1 MKCILNL
8 WEKGNCNYLHL
19 LSEYS
24 MKYILLYILTFIVFL
39 AIDAVWLLVISK
51 NLYSKEI
58 GHLMA
63 EKALLLPALIFYL
76 LFVVGVLIFA
86 VIPGYEAQ
94 SISKTL
100 MLGALFGL
108 MTYATYDLTNLATL
122 RDWPVKIALIDIV
135 WGTSLSTV
143 VGLAGYYIAQLINF

>member
-1 MKCILNL
+1 
-8 WEKGNCNYLHL
+8 
-19 LSEYS
+19 
-24 MKYILLYILTFIVFL
+24 MKYILLYILTFLVFL

-86 VIPGYEAQ
+86 VIPGYQAQ
-94 SISKTL
+94 SLSKTL

-122 RDWPVKIALIDIV
+122 KDWPLKVTIIDII

-143 VGLAGYYIAQLINF
+143 TGLAGYYIAQLINF

>member
-1 MKCILNL
+1 
-8 WEKGNCNYLHL
+8 
-19 LSEYS
+19 
-24 MKYILLYILTFIVFL
+24 MKYGLLYILTFLVFL

-76 LFVVGVLIFA
+76 LFVVGVLVFA
-86 VIPGYEAQ
+86 VVPGYEAQ
-94 SISKTL
+94 SLSKTL
-100 MLGALFGL
+100 MLSALFGL

-122 RDWPVKIALIDIV
+122 KDWPIKVTIIDIL
-135 WGTSLSTV
+135 WGTSLSTLT
-143 VGLAGYYIAQLINF
+143 GLAGYYIAKLITF

>member
-1 MKCILNL
+1 
-8 WEKGNCNYLHL
+8 
-19 LSEYS
+19 
-24 MKYILLYILTFIVFL
+24 MKYILLYVLNFLVFL
-39 AIDAVWLLVISK
+39 AIDAVWLLFIAK
-51 NLYSKEI
+51 NLYAKEI

-94 SISKTL
+94 SLSKTL
-100 MLGALFGL
+100 MLSALFGL

-122 RDWPVKIALIDIV
+122 KDWPLKVTIIDII

-143 VGLAGYYIAQLINF
+143 TGLAGYYIAKLINF

>member
-1 MKCILNL
+1 
-8 WEKGNCNYLHL
+8 
-19 LSEYS
+19 
-24 MKYILLYILTFIVFL
+24 MKYVLLYILTFIVFL

-86 VIPGYEAQ
+86 VLPGYEAQ
-94 SISKTL
+94 SLSKTL
-100 MLGALFGL
+100 MLGALLGL

-122 RDWPVKIALIDIV
+122 RDWPIKITIIDII
-135 WGTSLSTV
+135 WGTSLSTLT
-143 VGLAGYYIAQLINF
+143 GLAGYYIAKFINL

>member
-1 MKCILNL
+1 
-8 WEKGNCNYLHL
+8 
-19 LSEYS
+19 
-24 MKYILLYILTFIVFL
+24 MKYILLYVLNFLVFL
-39 AIDAVWLLVISK
+39 AIDAVWLLFIAK
-51 NLYSKEI
+51 NLYAKEI

-100 MLGALFGL
+100 MLSALFGL

-122 RDWPVKIALIDIV
+122 RDWPLKVTIIDII

-143 VGLAGYYIAQLINF
+143 TGLAGYYIAKLINF

>member
-1 MKCILNL
+1 
-8 WEKGNCNYLHL
+8 
-19 LSEYS
+19 

-86 VIPGYEAQ
+86 VIPGYQAQ

-100 MLGALFGL
+100 MLAALFGL

-122 RDWPVKIALIDIV
+122 RDWPIKITLIDIV
-135 WGTSLSTV
+135 WGTTISTV
-143 VGLAGYYIAQLINF
+143 TGLAGFYIAQLIKF

>member
-1 MKCILNL
+1 
-8 WEKGNCNYLHL
+8 
-19 LSEYS
+19 
-24 MKYILLYILTFIVFL
+24 MKYVLLYILTFIVFL

-63 EKALLLPALIFYL
+63 ERALLLPALIFYL
-76 LFVVGVLIFA
+76 LFVVGVLIFS

-94 SISKTL
+94 SVSKTL
-100 MLGALFGL
+100 MLAALFGL

-122 RDWPVKIALIDIV
+122 RDWPIKITLIDIV
-135 WGTSLSTV
+135 WGTTISTV
-143 VGLAGYYIAQLINF
+143 TGLAGFYIAQLIKF

>member
-1 MKCILNL
+1 
-8 WEKGNCNYLHL
+8 
-19 LSEYS
+19 
-24 MKYILLYILTFIVFL
+24 MKYILLYVLTFIVFL

-94 SISKTL
+94 SFSKTL
-100 MLGALFGL
+100 MLSALFGL

-122 RDWPVKIALIDIV
+122 RDWPLKITVIDIV
-135 WGTSLSTV
+135 WGMSISTV
-143 VGLAGYYIAQLINF
+143 TGLSGYYIAKLINI

>member
-1 MKCILNL
+1 
-8 WEKGNCNYLHL
+8 
-19 LSEYS
+19 
-24 MKYILLYILTFIVFL
+24 MKYFLLYILTFLVFL

-86 VIPGYEAQ
+86 VIPGYQAQ
-94 SISKTL
+94 SLSKTL

-122 RDWPVKIALIDIV
+122 KDWPLKVTIIDII

-143 VGLAGYYIAQLINF
+143 TGLAGYYIAQLINF

>member
-1 MKCILNL
+1 
-8 WEKGNCNYLHL
+8 
-19 LSEYS
+19 
-24 MKYILLYILTFIVFL
+24 MKYILLYVLNFLVFL
-39 AIDAVWLLVISK
+39 AIDAVWLLFIAK
-51 NLYSKEI
+51 NLYAKEI

-76 LFVVGVLIFA
+76 LFVIGVLIFA

-94 SISKTL
+94 SLSKTL
-100 MLGALFGL
+100 MLSALFGL

-122 RDWPVKIALIDIV
+122 KDWPLKVTIIDII

-143 VGLAGYYIAQLINF
+143 TGLAGYYIAKLINF

>member
-1 MKCILNL
+1 
-8 WEKGNCNYLHL
+8 
-19 LSEYS
+19 
-24 MKYILLYILTFIVFL
+24 MKYIYLYILTFLVFL
-39 AIDAVWLLVISK
+39 AIDAVWLTLIAK
-51 NLYSKEI
+51 NFYAKEI

-94 SISKTL
+94 SLSKTL
-100 MLGALFGL
+100 MLSALFGL

-122 RDWPVKIALIDIV
+122 RDWPLKVTIIDIV
-135 WGTSLSTV
+135 WGMSVSTLT
-143 VGLAGYYIAQLINF
+143 GLGGYYIANLIKV

>member
-1 MKCILNL
+1 
-8 WEKGNCNYLHL
+8 
-19 LSEYS
+19 
-24 MKYILLYILTFIVFL
+24 MKYIYLYILTFIVFL
-39 AIDAVWLLVISK
+39 AIDAVWLTLISK
-51 NLYSKEI
+51 NFYTKEI

-94 SISKTL
+94 SLSKTL
-100 MLGALFGL
+100 MLSALFGL

-122 RDWPVKIALIDIV
+122 RDWPLKVTVIDII
-135 WGTSLSTV
+135 WGMSVSTLT
-143 VGLAGYYIAQLINF
+143 GLGGYYIAKLIKV

>member
-1 MKCILNL
+1 MKNL
-8 WEKGNCNYLHL
+8 
-19 LSEYS
+19 
-24 MKYILLYILTFIVFL
+24 LLYFLTFIAFL
-39 AIDAVWLLVISK
+39 AVDAVWLLLIAK
-51 NLYSKEI
+51 NFYAKEI

-86 VIPGYEAQ
+86 VVPGYQAE

-100 MLGALFGL
+100 MLSALFGL

-122 RDWPVKIALIDIV
+122 KDWPLKVTIIDII
-135 WGTSLSTV
+135 WGMTV
-143 VGLAGYYIAQLINF
+143 SSITGLAGYYIAKFIKY

>member
-1 MKCILNL
+1 
-8 WEKGNCNYLHL
+8 
-19 LSEYS
+19 

-39 AIDAVWLLVISK
+39 AIDAVWLLLISK

-63 EKALLLPALIFYL
+63 DKALLLPALIFYL

-86 VIPGYEAQ
+86 VVPGYQAQ
-94 SISKTL
+94 SLSKTL
-100 MLGALFGL
+100 MLSALFGL

-122 RDWPVKIALIDIV
+122 RDWPLKITIIDII
-135 WGTSLSTV
+135 WGTTVSTLT
-143 VGLAGYYIAQLINF
+143 GLAGYYIAQLIKF